1 MAVSAMGAAAQNVQ
15 VHYDFGRN
23 LSNDLKRT
31 SESDGRAPIT
41 TTVEM
46 FRGDT
51 WGSAYFF
58 IDMFDTIGT
67 LVGVC
72 TKADMLDSQGRI
84 PRVKQAFMADAV
96 ATVAGACFGTST
108 TTTYV
113 ESAAGVA
120 QGGRSGLT
128 SFVVAC
134 CFFVALFFC
143 PLFLAIPSAA
153 MAPVLVIVGLFML
166 SPIRSI
172 PLDDYAESIPAFICI
187 IMMPLAYSISDGILL
202 GMISYVAINVLCGN
216 FKRLTPMMYVLAVL
230 FMLKYIFF

>member
-15 VHYDFGRN
+15 FHYDFGRN
-23 LSNDLKRT
+23 LYNDLKRI

-51 WGSAYFF
+51 WGSTYFF

-216 FKRLTPMMYVLAVL
+216 FKRLTPTMYVLAVL
-230 FMLKYIFF
+230 FVLKYIFI